1 MKIRYEKFGITKNN
15 EEVINY
21 TIEAQNMR
29 VEILNYGC
37 TIKSIY
43 TPDKQGN
50 LENIALGFDS
60 LEDYEKENTP
70 YLGCIVGRTAG
81 RTKEGFLKIG
91 DKKYQLSKNNGNN
104 NLHGGI
110 NGLHR
115 KVWESYA
122 VLADNKAV
130 LTFKITSPHME
141 EGFPGTVEFTIRY
154 TIDENSIT
162 IEYLGIPDRETY
174 MNLTNHT
181 YFNLSGNSKTDILQQ
196 EIKLNATGYYAVDQE
211 TLPLKL
217 IKEDEIFN
225 PNENICLGK
234 VLETSNNQ
242 IEIAGG
248 GYDHPFLLSKTE
260 KVDGYAVDK
269 KSGRKL
275 EFTTDQPVVVFYT
288 GNYLGESTNYPKHG
302 GFCLE
307 TQDYPDIVNLFPENM
322 KIYSQKN
329 IYSQKTTYIFS
340 VE

>member
-1 MKIRYEKFGITKNN
+1 MKIRYEKFGMTKNN

-21 TIEAQNMR
+21 TIEAQNIK

-43 TPDKQGN
+43 TPDRNGN
-50 LENIALGFDS
+50 LENIVLGFKK

-70 YLGCIVGRTAG
+70 YLGCIVGRIAG
-81 RTKEGFLKIG
+81 RTKEGLLKIG

-104 NLHGGI
+104 NLHGGN

-130 LTFKITSPHME
+130 LTFKTTSPHME
-141 EGFPGTVEFTIRY
+141 EGFPGTVEFTIKY

-174 MNLTNHT
+174 MNLTNHA
-181 YFNLSGNSKTDILQQ
+181 YFNLSGNVKTDILQQ
-196 EIKLNATGYYAVDQE
+196 EIRLNATGYYSVDKE
-211 TLPLKL
+211 TLPLEL
-217 IKEDEIFN
+217 VKEDEIFSSHKS
-225 PNENICLGK
+225 ICLGK
-234 VLETSNNQ
+234 ILEINNKQ

-248 GYDHPFLLSKTE
+248 GYDHPFLLSKQE
-260 KVDGYAVDK
+260 KIDGYAIDRN
-269 KSGRKL
+269 SGRKL
-275 EFTTDQPVVVFYT
+275 EFMTDQPVAVFYT
-288 GNYLGESTNYPKHG
+288 GNYLAESTDYPKHG

-307 TQDYPDIVNLFPENM
+307 TQDYPDIVNLCPENM
-322 KIYSQKN
+322 KIYSPKN
-329 IYSQKTTYIFS
+329 IYTQKTTYVFS